1 MIQFIKNTC
10 NMEKEKNNK
19 DIERIKYLVKY
30 LNEQNYKYYVLCCPT
45 ISDFDFDILLKE
57 LENLEHKTSFILP
70 ESPTQRIGS
79 DLQKGFTEVDRKRI
93 MGSIANCYDKDELT
107 KWMNS
112 LSNIH
117 MFILEPK
124 YDGLSC
130 SLIYKNGI
138 LTQASTRG
146 SGFRGTDITINAKTI
161 KTIPLKLSLNEID
174 KRYKNIY
181 IPDEIE
187 IRGEILLPKSQ
198 LSAINEERIKENL
211 SPFANERNAA
221 AGSIKQ
227 LNPKITSSRN
237 LIFKPYAVYCD
248 DETFTKKYLT
258 EQHAM
263 LDVAYIFG
271 FSKPFYEKCKSCND
285 VLLKL
290 NNFENNFL
298 HNQDYCMDG
307 CVIKIDS
314 FEKQL
319 ELGYT
324 QKVPKWA
331 KAFKFKQEQVST
343 KLINVEWQV
352 GRTGKLT
359 PVAILE
365 PINIDGTLVSKA
377 SLNNIDYINELDLC
391 INDYVFV
398 ERGGGVI
405 PKVTGV
411 DYSKQ

>member
-1 MIQFIKNTC
+1 
-10 NMEKEKNNK
+10 MEKEKNNK

-112 LSNIH
+112 LSNTH

-227 LNPKITSSRN
+227 LDPKITSSRN